1 MELADPSIAD
11 GFAACVAAGATEV
24 VAFPYMLT
32 PGKHSVRDIPRLVAE
47 AAARFPGHQ
56 GVSVLRPAAGGPS
69 SYTIVVHFRSRPEL
83 DAWLRSDERGRL
95 LAEADRHADG
105 ELEVQEISGLEGWF
119 RIPGSPVVVA
129 PPRWKM
135 AVVTWVAILPLVE
148 LLGQLLVPR
157 LGAMPVLLRPVPV
170 TAISILLMTYLLVPQ
185 LTRLLRPWLYPA
197 HAKEDHQG

>member
-1 MELADPSIAD
+1 MNAPARPSPPAPVTVVLSRQVRP
-11 GFAACVAAGATEV
+11 GQEAAFEAVLE
-24 VAFPYMLT
+24 
-32 PGKHSVRDIPRLVAE
+32 RLAE
-47 AAARFPGHQ
+47 AALRFPGHQ

-83 DAWLRSDERGRL
+83 DAWLGSEERGRL
-95 LAEADRHADG
+95 LAEADCHADG